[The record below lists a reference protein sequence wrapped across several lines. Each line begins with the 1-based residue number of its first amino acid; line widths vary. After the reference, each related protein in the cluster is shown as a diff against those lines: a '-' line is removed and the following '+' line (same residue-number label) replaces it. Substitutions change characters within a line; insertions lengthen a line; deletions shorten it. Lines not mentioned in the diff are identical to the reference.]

1 MSPGDH
7 PKQFHKIN
15 NPAKT
20 ILIVLALCTLFF
32 STTCKV
38 TTEGPRIAEPA
49 ELLPDSVYIPLLA
62 NMQLI
67 QVWNNS
73 SDTMALDSLKQ
84 ILFGTFGV
92 DEQQFLAS
100 HRYYQSD
107 FESQLARL
115 DSVKILIETEK
126 RHIQEYEYNRR

>member
-1 MSPGDH
+1 MSPKDH
-7 PKQFHKIN
+7 LKQFNKIIN
-15 NPAKT
+15 AARNIVK
-20 ILIVLALCTLFF
+20 VLALCTLFF
-32 STTCKV
+32 SATCTV

-67 QVWNNS
+67 QVWNSS

-84 ILFGTFGV
+84 ILFSTFGV
-92 DEQQFLAS
+92 NEQQFLNS

-107 FESQLARL
+107 FEGQRARL

-126 RHIQEYEYNRR
+126 RRIQEYEYNSQ

>member
-1 MSPGDH
+1 MSPRDH
-7 PKQFHKIN
+7 FKQFNKKIN
-15 NPAKT
+15 AARNIVK
-20 ILIVLALCTLFF
+20 VLALCTLFF
-32 STTCKV
+32 NATCTV

-126 RHIQEYEYNRR
+126 RHIQEYEYNSR

>member
-1 MSPGDH
+1 MSPRDY
-7 PKQFHKIN
+7 PKQFYKTN

-20 ILIVLALCTLFF
+20 ILIVFALCTFFF
-32 STTCKV
+32 SNTCKV

-49 ELLPDSVYIPLLA
+49 ELLPDSVYISLLA

-67 QVWNNS
+67 QVWNSS

-84 ILFGTFGV
+84 KLFSTFGV
-92 DEQQFLAS
+92 DEQQFLDS

-107 FESQLARL
+107 FEGQRARL

-126 RHIQEYEYNRR
+126 RRIQEYEYNSQ

>member
-1 MSPGDH
+1 MSPGDYS
-7 PKQFHKIN
+7 KKFYKIN

-20 ILIVLALCTLFF
+20 ILIVFALCTFFF
-32 STTCKV
+32 SNTCKV

-49 ELLPDSVYIPLLA
+49 ELLPDSVYISLLA

-67 QVWNNS
+67 QVWNSS

-84 ILFGTFGV
+84 KLFSTFGV
-92 DEQQFLAS
+92 DEQQFLDS

-107 FESQLARL
+107 FEGQRARL

-126 RHIQEYEYNRR
+126 RRIQEYEYNSQ